1 MKSEWKTVKV
11 AELGEIVTGKTPKT
25 SVKENYGGN
34 IAFLTPSDD
43 MSVKYITKTVRTL
56 SESGVDEVRKKLLP
70 PNTVCVSCIG
80 SDLGKVVMTTDK
92 TVTNQQINSII
103 VDESRFDPSFVYYLM
118 VILGKRLNFISKT
131 STAVPIVNK
140 KTFSEYEVDCPSLEV
155 QKRVANILSVLDDKI
170 ALNQKINE
178 NLEQQ
183 AQTLFKSWF
192 VDFEPFDR
200 VRPDSWAK
208 VTLEEVTDLITRG
221 IAPKYSEES
230 DQIVLNQ
237 KCIRNHVVDLSL
249 SRTHTPKKI
258 NEKWLKF
265 GDILINSTGTG
276 TLGRTA
282 QIWFQPEKMTVD
294 SHITIVRPSA
304 SELIFYLGIW
314 CISHEREIETL
325 HTGSTGQTE
334 LPRDRVKA
342 IELLRPDKETLNRFN
357 AVVEPMVITIVANQE
372 ENQRLSAL
380 RDTLLPRLMSG
391 EIDVEG
397 IEL

>member
-1 MKSEWKTVKV
+1 M
-11 AELGEIVTGKTPKT
+11 
-25 SVKENYGGN
+25 
-34 IAFLTPSDD
+34 
-43 MSVKYITKTVRTL
+43 
-56 SESGVDEVRKKLLP
+56 
-70 PNTVCVSCIG
+70 
-80 SDLGKVVMTTDK
+80 
-92 TVTNQQINSII
+92 
-103 VDESRFDPSFVYYLM
+103 
-118 VILGKRLNFISKT
+118 
-131 STAVPIVNK
+131 
-140 KTFSEYEVDCPSLEV
+140 
-155 QKRVANILSVLDDKI
+155 
-170 ALNQKINE
+170 
-178 NLEQQ
+178 EQQ